1 MFKTTCNRLKILSQ
15 WGSLIGYVGKRR
27 GIERQGLLPYGTNI
41 SGLRTMP
48 QQVR

>member
-15 WGSLIGYVGKRR
+15 WGSYWLRGQKR